1 MLPTPTWEPPALVS
15 HDEVLQLS
23 KQVISLPDIP
33 IVVREDIFRISALE
47 MEWDIGVVVYEPAD
61 PAQIP
66 MGPDGKKA
74 GVFLLHGGVSDFKS
88 VERIAR
94 ALPEKYGIKAATLT
108 FPGRFYFLDPT
119 RDWPGD
125 VDNGDGSARTPLW
138 SKETRI
144 TKDQYTI
151 VQDASKRKEYGTLIS
166 LAAKDGTEFYHRMA
180 AWPAAFEAAII
191 ETARR
196 QFPEGEYSIYI
207 HGHST
212 GGPFAMMAS
221 QRVAN
226 VAGLVGYG
234 SSPFGWMYPLVS
246 GDDWDFP
253 FNRLRLRTW
262 RDTAR
267 YMYEGMKNTDIGLPM
282 LIELTFE
289 RWQSAKKR
297 PNFKAEDFIH
307 KNSTGSLE
315 AAARAAAAR
324 LKLSNQ
330 ETTALVYRYLGYTRE
345 LSGPG
350 VKPVPNFL
358 SIHGMNDD
366 TVTLDRCR
374 KSLPLFA
381 QLNPPPKVRAV
392 SLGAGI
398 HSWGWKDEN
407 LPQGIVPP
415 VAQLWH
421 DAIMN
426 GFFTT

>member
-1 MLPTPTWEPPALVS
+1 
-15 HDEVLQLS
+15 
-23 KQVISLPDIP
+23 
-33 IVVREDIFRISALE
+33 
-47 MEWDIGVVVYEPAD
+47 
-61 PAQIP
+61 
-66 MGPDGKKA
+66 
-74 GVFLLHGGVSDFKS
+74 LLHGGVSDFKS

-289 RWQSAKKR
+289 RWESAKKR